1 MFLKFVWGRTTI
13 PDGKAKM
20 KIDRMNKKPPDN
32 YLPVS
37 HTCFFT
43 LDLPKYSSIEIMREK
58 LLYAIINCKAIDLD
72 GAAGEGWED

>member
-1 MFLKFVWGRTTI
+1 LLKFIWGRTTI
-13 PDGKAKM
+13 PNLNIKM
-20 KIDRMNKKPPDN
+20 KIDKMNKQPADN

-43 LDLPKYSSIEIMREK
+43 LDLPNYSSKEIMKEK

-72 GAAGEGWED
+72 GAAGEGWNV